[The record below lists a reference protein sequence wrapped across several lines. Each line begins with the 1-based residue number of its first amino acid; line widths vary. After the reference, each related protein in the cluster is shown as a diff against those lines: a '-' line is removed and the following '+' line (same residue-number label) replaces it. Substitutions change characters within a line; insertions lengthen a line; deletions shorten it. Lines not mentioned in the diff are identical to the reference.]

1 MTAYPTDTQ
10 AKADILAAGR
20 KIYQRGLVAANDG
33 NLSVRVGENALWVTP
48 TGVCKGDMTED
59 MLVKMTLDG
68 TVLEGTRKP
77 SSETKMHLRIYQENP
92 TVRAVVHAHP
102 PVATTFAAA
111 GIPLDKPVLQ
121 EAVVQ
126 LGTVPVAPFALPG
139 SQGVAD
145 SVAPFCRDYREK
157 YSYKLIY
164 EGISLQEVYN
174 MILELGPGG
183 ANGRGS
189 CFGLGCLQWTSY
201 ERIKRLVENYIE
213 AADGADTITLAQV
226 QEAEGM
232 TVSYELN
239 NTYRSVYTTWQSE
252 NADQNTTEAAF
263 AAGVIVCVR
272 YGVPVGYNTEEVQ
285 NTRGALAEAVYNV
298 MMGNS

>member
-1 MTAYPTDTQ
+1 MIPYPTDAQ

-145 SVAPFCRDYREK
+145 SVAPFCRDYRA
-157 YSYKLIY
+157 L
-164 EGISLQEVYN
+164 L
-174 MILELGPGG
+174 LEYHG
-183 ANGRGS
+183 AVTWGTSMEQAHYRWSAWNRWPPSPCTCTPWGATGSSPLTWWRNWRGS
-189 CFGLGCLQWTSY
+189 ARRGGFYKIRPTPAVFWQGWKNEFFMNL
-201 ERIKRLVENYIE
+201 RKR
-213 AADGADTITLAQV
+213 
-226 QEAEGM
+226 
-232 TVSYELN
+232 
-239 NTYRSVYTTWQSE
+239 
-252 NADQNTTEAAF
+252 
-263 AAGVIVCVR
+263 
-272 YGVPVGYNTEEVQ
+272 
-285 NTRGALAEAVYNV
+285 
-298 MMGNS
+298 